1 MTVRLDRSTVLV
13 TGATG
18 GIGRAIARAL
28 HERGATIVLTARR
41 VNVLEEIARELGDRV
56 QVVGADLSNSPDVE
70 RLGQRTDVDVLV
82 ANAAVPA
89 AGRLPTF
96 AERELDRAIDVNVRA
111 PMQLTLA
118 LLPRMLEQGSGHL
131 VYVSSLAGKVA
142 SGGGSVY
149 SATKFAVRGFGYS
162 LSEEL
167 RETGVGVT
175 TVFPGFIREAGMF
188 HDSGAKL
195 PRGVGTRT
203 PDDVAR
209 AVVEGIDRN
218 RAEIDVAPFSQSSGA
233 KVFGI
238 SPPVISGITR
248 MLGAKGVSEQ
258 LEVRQRDKR

>member
-1 MTVRLDRSTVLV
+1 MNVVFDKSTVLI

-28 HERGATIVLTARR
+28 HQRGAAVVLTARR
-41 VNVLEEIARELGDRV
+41 VNMLDEIARELGDRV
-56 QVVGADLSNSPDVE
+56 EVIGADLSNRPDVE
-70 RLGQRTDVDVLV
+70 RLSDRGDVDVLV

-89 AGRLPTF
+89 AGRLQTF
-96 AERELDRAIDVNVRA
+96 TARELDRALDVNVRA

-142 SGGGSVY
+142 SGGSSVY
-149 SATKFAVRGFGYS
+149 SATKFALRGFGYS

-203 PDDVAR
+203 PEDVAK
-209 AVVEGIDRN
+209 AVVEGIERN
-218 RAEIDVAPFSQSSGA
+218 RAEIDVAPFSLSSGA

-238 SPPVISGITR
+238 SPPVMSRITR
-248 MLGAKGVSEQ
+248 LLGADGVSAQ
-258 LEVRQRDKR
+258 LEVGQRDKR

>member
-1 MTVRLDRSTVLV
+1 
-13 TGATG
+13 
-18 GIGRAIARAL
+18 
-28 HERGATIVLTARR
+28 
-41 VNVLEEIARELGDRV
+41 
-56 QVVGADLSNSPDVE
+56 
-70 RLGQRTDVDVLV
+70 
-82 ANAAVPA
+82 
-89 AGRLPTF
+89 
-96 AERELDRAIDVNVRA
+96 
-111 PMQLTLA
+111 
-118 LLPRMLEQGSGHL
+118 
-131 VYVSSLAGKVA
+131 
-142 SGGGSVY
+142 
-149 SATKFAVRGFGYS
+149 
-162 LSEEL
+162 
-167 RETGVGVT
+167 
-175 TVFPGFIREAGMF
+175 MF